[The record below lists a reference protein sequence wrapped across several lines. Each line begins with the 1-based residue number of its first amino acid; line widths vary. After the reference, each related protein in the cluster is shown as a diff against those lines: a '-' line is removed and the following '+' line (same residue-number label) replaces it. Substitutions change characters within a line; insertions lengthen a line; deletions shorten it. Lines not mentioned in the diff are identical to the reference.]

1 MAFTIASQITFEEEI
16 KKSRFQAIAAPVE
29 NEQQV
34 KEFLEYNKD
43 ISTTHQCWA
52 WKIGHNV
59 RFNDDGEPSGT
70 AGRPILATIEGNDL
84 TNIIVM
90 VNRWYGGIKLGTGG
104 LVRAYGGCAGQCLLL
119 AERIELI
126 AKKKTALMLLNR
138 NFGAGKLEVNARLST
153 GSLKED
159 MIEIGDSSIAARD
172 EQRLARFNEL
182 KRKRETLERKVERIK
197 EKENNKKVVEPE
209 KPKVIVENN
218 NRKSLVDQFSYQIK
232 SERGF

>member
-16 KKSRFQAIAAPVE
+16 KKSRFQAIAAPIE

-126 AKKKTALMLLNR
+126 AKKTIHFSCHFSEWAIFQYELTQQQIEYQETYTVT
-138 NFGAGKLEVNARLST
+138 GVDIEARLQIHQIEPLA
-153 GSLKED
+153 LKL
-159 MIEIGDSSIAARD
+159 RD
-172 EQRLARFNEL
+172 VTRGREEL
-182 KRKRETLERKVERIK
+182 KIEEELT
-197 EKENNKKVVEPE
+197 
-209 KPKVIVENN
+209 
-218 NRKSLVDQFSYQIK
+218 DD
-232 SERGF
+232 